1 MSAGGVYITDNY
13 SEPMAPQH
21 NFANNFDL
29 DDPNQAM
36 SVYARIMHEHTKKQL
51 KTATNSA
58 RRRSEGV
65 SPSESTASSES
76 VRSTES

>member
-1 MSAGGVYITDNY
+1 MSSGGVYITDNY

-29 DDPNQAM
+29 DSPGQAM

-51 KTATNSA
+51 KIATNSA

-65 SPSESTASSES
+65 SSDESTGSSDS
-76 VRSTES
+76 VRSSDS

>member
-1 MSAGGVYITDNY
+1 MSAGVYITDNY

-21 NFANNFDL
+21 NFVHNFDL
-29 DDPNQAM
+29 DNPNQAM

-65 SPSESTASSES
+65 SPGSSNGCAES
-76 VRSTES
+76 VGSADS